1 MCMSMCITRKSLFF
15 FSFLFICLVCNL
27 FLGKAA
33 RRVENQ
39 DYNIIIIDIHNDY
52 LVSIWLINVAEN
64 CTHKYMYMY
73 VHNII
78 ITYYYVQND
87 MYWL

>member
-1 MCMSMCITRKSLFF
+1 M
-15 FSFLFICLVCNL
+15 
-27 FLGKAA
+27 
-33 RRVENQ
+33 ENQ
-39 DYNIIIIDIHNDY
+39 DYSIIIIDIHNDY